1 MLYWLAT
8 AAKQLREQHGRK
20 QVHIAAS
27 RSTDQSSIYRFENAD
42 TWTRDPDLLIAAYA
56 DDLDIEDPREIWEL
70 ALKMWREQGQAPSLE
85 SLSREPETLAD
96 ALEGDDADA
105 GEQPPATPVRGR
117 RAKARRPAAG

>member
-8 AAKQLREQHGRK
+8 AAKQLREEAGRK

-27 RSTDQSSIYRFENAD
+27 LSTDQSSIYRFERTD

-70 ALKMWREQGQAPSLE
+70 ALTMWREQGAIPSLE
-85 SLSREPETLAD
+85 GLTREPETLAE
-96 ALEGDDADA
+96 ALGGDAD
-105 GEQPPATPVRGR
+105 EQPPAKPSRGR
-117 RAKARRPAAG
+117 RARPTRRAAG